1 MTTENHELNT
11 PDEGT
16 LNWDEPINE
25 NFRWLDT
32 GIEVRDNESNLN
44 QYTPESGAKF
54 LALDTG
60 RRFIGD
66 GSSWNEATP
75 QPRSR
80 LTVPQR
86 TTDPEF
92 PNDGQVW
99 YREDL
104 DEVKVN
110 VGDSTVTLAPTPTE
124 PADTGDARTV
134 IPFDSNDYR
143 NQFNAGVEHDT
154 RIVDAP
160 ARNGKALAVHW
171 EEGESFGT
179 SLKYDFKK
187 GWGSYQDEAWCQYW
201 LYVPEAYFDGRSG
214 SHDKW
219 LGWRG
224 VGSCGSGGDK
234 CTGNNGWSARGGI
247 GDRGDR
253 FSLSSYVYEANMD
266 GDYGDHWDWGIDP
279 MKGEWHRI
287 DQHMR
292 VATEGRSD
300 GLLETWVNGEKG
312 LERDIYTSDEGG
324 PNKIES
330 LWFNTWRK
338 VDEYEGDI
346 YVDTLKIS
354 DQPIDSSLP

>member
-11 PDEGT
+11 PEEGT

-32 GIEVRDNESNLN
+32 GIEVRDNESNLD

-75 QPRSR
+75 QPRNR

-86 TTDPEF
+86 TTDPKS
-92 PNDGQVW
+92 PDDGQVW
-99 YREDL
+99 YREDI
-104 DEVKVN
+104 DEIKAN
-110 VGDSTVTLAPTPTE
+110 VDDSTVTLAPTSTE
-124 PADTGDARTV
+124 PVDTGDARTV
-134 IPFDSNDYR
+134 IPLDSNDYR

-187 GWGSYQDEAWCQYW
+187 GWGSYQDEAWCQCW
-201 LYVPEAYFDGRSG
+201 L
-214 SHDKW
+214 
-219 LGWRG
+219 
-224 VGSCGSGGDK
+224 
-234 CTGNNGWSARGGI
+234 
-247 GDRGDR
+247 
-253 FSLSSYVYEANMD
+253 
-266 GDYGDHWDWGIDP
+266 
-279 MKGEWHRI
+279 
-287 DQHMR
+287 
-292 VATEGRSD
+292 
-300 GLLETWVNGEKG
+300 
-312 LERDIYTSDEGG
+312 
-324 PNKIES
+324 
-330 LWFNTWRK
+330 
-338 VDEYEGDI
+338 
-346 YVDTLKIS
+346 
-354 DQPIDSSLP
+354 